1 MRLPIP
7 IKQLVIL
14 THLSVFLFTG
24 FFVGFATYSIT
35 KNYFSFRTTFPQ
47 ISEKAEAEA
56 QIQYIVY
63 ERREVIAKRPNELN
77 KERITG
83 YVKSIKDDETHIIYS
98 YVDDPFDSRFQSTA
112 PMANML
118 KSGDIFINGVS
129 DLGFAVVDL
138 MGNNLSFDYGFLKN
152 RNFPLTNFLKAGN
165 GDVIYTYGGPN
176 SKEKDS
182 RHKIYITNGHSTT
195 PIDSNMFPQ
204 NELWLR
210 PVGFSGKNG
219 DSFYVERLSD
229 VPTAAKLWS
238 VSPPKIGDTA
248 DKKVRQIN
256 SVTGA
261 ENDSVKVCASQDYA
275 VFISSPVDP
284 TAGKFGTKLG
294 PSNLVV
300 SDLINDRAEKIISS
314 DELLSDLMVACAGR
328 KIIIKEGDS
337 YHVVDFSGKKY
348 PRPIFEEKPLF
359 FSDDGSTAIFKKD
372 NKSFAL
378 NMQSGKRSELGED
391 TFEGNELKVGYNVLG
406 LSH

>member
-24 FFVGFATYSIT
+24 LFVGFSTYSIT
-35 KNYFSFRTTFPQ
+35 KNHFSFQTTFLQ

-56 QIQYIVY
+56 RIQYIVY
-63 ERREVIAKRPNELN
+63 ERREVIAKRPNGLN

-83 YVKSIKDDETHIIYS
+83 YAKSIKDGETHIIYS

-112 PMANML
+112 PTASML
-118 KSGDIFINGVS
+118 PGGGIFINGVS

-138 MGNNLSFDYGFLKN
+138 MGNSLSFDYGFLKN

-182 RHKIYITNGHSTT
+182 GHKIYITNGRSIAS
-195 PIDSNMFPQ
+195 IDSDTFPK
-204 NELWLR
+204 NELWLK
-210 PVGFSGKNG
+210 PAGFSGKNG
-219 DSFYVERLSD
+219 NNFYVERLSD
-229 VPTAAKLWS
+229 GPTAAKLWS
-238 VSPPKIGDTA
+238 ISAA

-261 ENDSVKVCASQDYA
+261 ANDSVKVCAEQDYA
-275 VFISSPVDP
+275 IFISSPVDP
-284 TAGKFGTKLG
+284 TAGKYGAKSG

-300 SDLINDRAEKIISS
+300 SDLINDRSEKIISS
-314 DELLSDLMVACAGR
+314 DEMLSDLIVACAGR
-328 KIIIKEGDS
+328 KIIVKEGDS
-337 YHVVDFSGKKY
+337 YHVVDFNGKKY
-348 PRPIFEEKPLF
+348 PRPVFEEKPLF
-359 FSDDGSTAIFKKD
+359 LSDDGSTAIFKKD
-372 NKSFAL
+372 NRSFAL
-378 NMQSGKRSELGED
+378 NIQNGKRLELGED
-391 TFEGNELKVGYNVLG
+391 TFEGNEPKVRYNVLG
-406 LSH
+406 LSQ